1 VWKLRE
7 EESPT
12 CLLIG
17 YRIYQCTSCG
27 ATSGDLLDQLHHS
40 YKNNLYVY
48 NRDGTKSFVC
58 DYGCGTVLQNSDG
71 ENLTVKVMAQC
82 NVTSLKLKKGQST
95 SKVKVTLESGDS
107 VLSWKSSNTAIVK
120 VSGKSNGTCKIK
132 AQQKTGTATIT
143 VTLYSGLKKTI
154 KVTVQKKAV
163 TTSRI
168 TGVPSSL
175 SMSVGQKYSLTSSVS
190 PITSTQKLTYQ
201 SSNKKRAT
209 VSSKGVITAKKKGTV
224 TITVKSGTKKVKCK
238 ITIK

>member
-1 VWKLRE
+1 
-7 EESPT
+7 
-12 CLLIG
+12 
-17 YRIYQCTSCG
+17 
-27 ATSGDLLDQLHHS
+27 
-40 YKNNLYVY
+40 
-48 NRDGTKSFVC
+48 
-58 DYGCGTVLQNSDG
+58 VLQNSDG